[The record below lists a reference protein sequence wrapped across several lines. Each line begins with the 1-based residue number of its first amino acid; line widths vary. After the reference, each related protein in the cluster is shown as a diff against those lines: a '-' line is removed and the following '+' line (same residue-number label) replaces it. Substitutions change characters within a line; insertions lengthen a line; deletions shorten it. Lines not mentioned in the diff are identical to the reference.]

1 MQTTCGLKY
10 DGASPEN
17 NSQIELP
24 RRSKRTTGQFMI
36 EDVFRGGPKGTGEG
50 NEAGRYRYSI

>member
-17 NSQIELP
+17 NPQIELP

-36 EDVFRGGPKGTGEG
+36 EDVFKGMPLGGPDRPIGDV
-50 NEAGRYRYSI
+50 YRYSI